1 MKSFEV
7 TKKKKK
13 FFQYPRIIAL
23 IILFLCSGIF
33 LYKIM
38 LHKEKPMEIIC
49 IVKSLDENNGFWQ
62 SVMEGANLAAMEY
75 NAQIVIWGAEKED
88 DYSTQNQLIEEA
100 INRKPGA
107 IVLAAADYIKTVDSA
122 KAVVANNIK
131 LVLIDSTV
139 QGDFADAVIATDN
152 YKAGIR
158 MGALMKRLLKDGK
171 EIGIISHVKGTS
183 TAIDRENGIRMGLT
197 DDKDKIA
204 EITYCDSDTEKAK
217 ELTKEMV
224 RKHPDI
230 SVIAGLN
237 QYASV
242 GAGAAIKEMGLE
254 KSIKVIG
261 FDNATEQIKYLEEGI
276 YEAIVIQKS
285 FNMGYL
291 GVESA
296 IKLIKGEKTDR
307 VIDSGS
313 TLITK
318 DNMYTSLNQKL
329 LFPFD

>member
-1 MKSFEV
+1 M
-7 TKKKKK
+7 
-13 FFQYPRIIAL
+13 
-23 IILFLCSGIF
+23 
-33 LYKIM
+33 
-38 LHKEKPMEIIC
+38 
-49 IVKSLDENNGFWQ
+49 
-62 SVMEGANLAAMEY
+62 
-75 NAQIVIWGAEKED
+75 
-88 DYSTQNQLIEEA
+88 
-100 INRKPGA
+100 
-107 IVLAAADYIKTVDSA
+107 
-122 KAVVANNIK
+122 VANNIK

-183 TAIDRENGIRMGLT
+183 TAIDRANGIRMGLT

-224 RKHPDI
+224 KKHPDI

-242 GAGAAIKEMGLE
+242 GAGAAIKEMGME

>member
-1 MKSFEV
+1 
-7 TKKKKK
+7 
-13 FFQYPRIIAL
+13 
-23 IILFLCSGIF
+23 
-33 LYKIM
+33 
-38 LHKEKPMEIIC
+38 
-49 IVKSLDENNGFWQ
+49 
-62 SVMEGANLAAMEY
+62 
-75 NAQIVIWGAEKED
+75 
-88 DYSTQNQLIEEA
+88 
-100 INRKPGA
+100 
-107 IVLAAADYIKTVDSA
+107 
-122 KAVVANNIK
+122 
-131 LVLIDSTV
+131 
-139 QGDFADAVIATDN
+139 
-152 YKAGIR
+152 
-158 MGALMKRLLKDGK
+158 
-171 EIGIISHVKGTS
+171 
-183 TAIDRENGIRMGLT
+183 MGLT

-224 RKHPDI
+224 KKHPDI

-296 IKLIKGEKTDR
+296 IKLIKGKKTDR